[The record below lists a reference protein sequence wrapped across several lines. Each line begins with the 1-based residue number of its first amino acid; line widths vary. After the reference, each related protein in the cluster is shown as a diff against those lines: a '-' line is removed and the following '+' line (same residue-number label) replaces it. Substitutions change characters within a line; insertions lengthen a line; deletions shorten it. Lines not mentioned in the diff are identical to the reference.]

1 MWRHFIDTEGEN
13 GYHGETMD
21 ILNFSGLYENYDLS
35 LFVDRVFLDL
45 SDVQGTKLYVDS
57 EGEKAVRERI
67 RDFGSGGKVH
77 LIDIGDYH
85 YVTRL
90 YLYEIREAFDLLVFD
105 NHNDSKEPEFEGL
118 RSCGS
123 WIKDAVSDM
132 PDTLMSVKLIRGD
145 KEVPYLKGSFDINR
159 PLYISIDKD
168 ILSEDTCPTNWDQGE
183 MSLEE
188 LLSLLRTEAEGRELL
203 GIDICGGVPGN
214 AGASERE
221 IRLNQ
226 AVDIS
231 ILDALCYNL

>member
-1 MWRHFIDTEGEN
+1 
-13 GYHGETMD
+13 MD
-21 ILNFSGLYENYDLS
+21 ILNFSGIYERYELSCFKGASFIDLR
-35 LFVDRVFLDL
+35 DIH
-45 SDVQGTKLYVDS
+45 GTKLYVDS
-57 EGEKAVRERI
+57 EGEKAVRDRI
-67 RDFGSGGKVH
+67 RREGSGKKAH

-105 NHNDSKEPEFEGL
+105 NHNDSKEPEFGGL

-123 WIKDAVSDM
+123 WIKDAVFDM

-145 KEVPYLKGSFDINR
+145 KDISYLKGSFDIER

-168 ILSEDTCPTNWDQGE
+168 ILSEDTCPTNWDQGD

-188 LLSLLRTEAEGRELL
+188 LLDFLRKETEGREIL
-203 GIDICGGVPGN
+203 GIDICGGP
-214 AGASERE
+214 ASGSAIDRE
-221 IRLNQ
+221 VRLNQ

-231 ILDALCYNL
+231 ILDALCYNH